1 MQTVLGALQRA
12 TNIYEQRVDE
22 RLVELGLRAAELQVM
37 RLASESGGATIAEIR
52 AATGM
57 RASTLSS
64 LINRLDRIGYVRKR
78 RNGRDGR
85 SRVVEAT
92 IPGVTATD
100 IASSILVGLES
111 SLGEVLT
118 WQRDLQVLSDVADAI
133 SNLPT
138 AEIHSGDGLPELTV

>member
-1 MQTVLGALQRA
+1 
-12 TNIYEQRVDE
+12 
-22 RLVELGLRAAELQVM
+22 
-37 RLASESGGATIAEIR
+37 
-52 AATGM
+52 M
-57 RASTLSS
+57 RASTISS